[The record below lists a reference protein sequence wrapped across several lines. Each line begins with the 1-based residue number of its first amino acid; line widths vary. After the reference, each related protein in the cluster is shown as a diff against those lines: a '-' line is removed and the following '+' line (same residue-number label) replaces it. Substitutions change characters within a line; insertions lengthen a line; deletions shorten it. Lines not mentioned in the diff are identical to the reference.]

1 MNEMIRK
8 NENPTIAEVSE
19 GTKEIAEIQAK
30 MILARQF
37 PRNINVCRELIAAEC
52 KNIKLAEQAVY
63 EFPRGDSVVKG
74 ASIRLVEMISRYYGN
89 FISGIKELSQ
99 TDKKAT
105 VRAYAWD
112 LESNFADEKVFDVEY
127 LRSTK
132 KGTYAIKDPR
142 DKYEMMANMAAR
154 RKRACMQAIIP
165 QYLID
170 EAVEICQK
178 TLEKSVVGD
187 KKNISD
193 VRVKMLDQFRAL
205 AEWISEEDFRTVCGK
220 DFDSLNEKDIVKLR
234 SLYNAIK
241 DGFVKP
247 ETAFKKE
254 ISPEEPS
261 IEERKSLDQLNADLT
276 TEMKEAEEKSNGAD
290 EG

>member
-1 MNEMIRK
+1 MDEMMRR
-8 NENPTIAEVSE
+8 NENPTMAEVSE

-37 PRNINVCRELIAAEC
+37 PRDINNCRKLIAAEC
-52 KNIKLAEQAVY
+52 QNIKLAEHAAY
-63 EFPRGDSVVKG
+63 EFPRGNSVVRG

-89 FISGIKELSQ
+89 FIAGIKELSQ
-99 TDKKAT
+99 TNKKAT

-127 LRSTK
+127 IRSTQ
-132 KGTYAIKDPR
+132 KGTYSITDPR

-170 EAVEICQK
+170 EAMEICQK
-178 TLEKSVVGD
+178 TLEKSIVGE
-187 KKNISD
+187 KKNLPEI
-193 VRVKMLDQFRAL
+193 RTKMLEQFQVL
-205 AEWISEEDFRTVCGK
+205 AEWITEDDFKTVCGK
-220 DFDSLNEKDIVKLR
+220 DFDKLNEKDIVKLR

-247 ETAFKKE
+247 EVAFKKE
-254 ISPEEPS
+254 TTPEEPS
-261 IEERKSLDQLNADLT
+261 MEEKQSLDQLNADLT
-276 TEMKEAEEKSNGAD
+276 AEWNPEAENGTD
-290 EG
+290 KG